1 VRRLWPRLNAQGAIT
16 SLLTGFVMGAARFV
30 LELMDRAAGGHAFD
44 NGFLRGLVD
53 MNFLHYSILMFV
65 ICCAVLIGV
74 SLATPAPDRQKLA
87 GLTFATVGE
96 KMDVTP
102 VLGHK
107 PAAETAAEH
116 RLNVIFS
123 LALLATVIGLWF
135 HFR

>member
-1 VRRLWPRLNAQGAIT
+1 
-16 SLLTGFVMGAARFV
+16 
-30 LELMDRAAGGHAFD
+30 
-44 NGFLRGLVD
+44 

-65 ICCAVLIGV
+65 VCCLVLIGI
-74 SLATPAPDRQKLA
+74 SLLTPAPDRKKLA
-87 GLTFATVGE
+87 GMTFATVDE

-102 VLGHK
+102 VRGMDYK

-123 LALLATVIGLWF
+123 LSLLATVIGLWF